1 MLEIV
6 GEGILSWDASRG
18 AYFPSVSLLPDGTLL
33 ASQHVGS
40 SLCSSDD
47 RIEVLRSS
55 GRGIQLGQRGQHSW
69 RNP

>member
-6 GEGILSWDASRG
+6 GEGILSRDASRG
-18 AYFPSVSLLPDGTLL
+18 AYFPSVAVLPGGTLL

-40 SLCSSDD
+40 GLCSPDD

-55 GRGIQLGQRGQHSW
+55 DGGSNWVNEGTISMV
-69 RNP
+69 